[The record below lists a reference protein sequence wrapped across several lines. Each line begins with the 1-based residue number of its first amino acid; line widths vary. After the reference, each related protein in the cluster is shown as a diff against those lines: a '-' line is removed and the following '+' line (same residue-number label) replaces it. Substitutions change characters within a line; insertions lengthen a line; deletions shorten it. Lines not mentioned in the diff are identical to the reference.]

1 MDLINNFCNPI
12 YDVFMDTAVLSGALA
27 IRDYWRRRE
36 EYTRVRWVTPG
47 WSWIDP
53 QKEAAASAALLDSG
67 LTTRE
72 ELCGSRGRSWQD
84 VMIQLKEEQDFAA
97 SIGLVLGQGERMP
110 YQDEEEE
117 DGKTEEP
124 VTDPY
129 ADDEG

>member
-1 MDLINNFCNPI
+1 MLG
-12 YDVFMDTAVLSGALA
+12 GALS
-27 IRDYWRRRE
+27 IPDYWNRRE

-97 SIGLVLGQGERMP
+97 SIGLILGQGERTP
-110 YQDEEEE
+110 YHGGEEDEEDDDDEE
-117 DGKTEEP
+117 DGKTAEP

-129 ADDEG
+129 ADDAG